1 MLVEL
6 VFEDVENLFLVFVDF
21 VPEGLTLVE
30 GEVVDLR
37 LALVD
42 DILVL
47 FGGCGQV
54 GAHVV
59 DFGAELVVG
68 QVLESRTD
76 GVDFIYNGLNF
87 LEVALRLVAEN
98 LA

>member
-1 MLVEL
+1 MQDDAADEL
-6 VFEDVENLFLVFVDF
+6 H
-21 VPEGLTLVE
+21 
-30 GEVVDLR
+30 
-37 LALVD
+37 A
-42 DILVL
+42 
-47 FGGCGQV
+47 V
-54 GAHVV
+54 GAHSKHAVGCLAADGEGLGQQRV
-59 DFGAELVVG
+59 KRLSVLVALLEFVRFGAELVVG